1 MVEYSWSFPSNRKVK
16 PNFSV
21 KTKDDLLREKR
32 EFATRIAK
40 RLKELRKSKLL
51 TQEQLA
57 FKAGYSR
64 NVIGNFEQAVNSPTA
79 HTLWRLAAALEV
91 EPADF
96 FKGI

>member
-1 MVEYSWSFPSNRKVK
+1 MVEHSWSLPCNGCVK

-21 KTKDDLLREKR
+21 KSKEEIAREKR
-32 EFATRIAK
+32 EFSTRVAK
-40 RLKELRKSKLL
+40 RLTDLRKEKGL

-79 HTLWRLAAALEV
+79 HTVWRLAAALDVDPGE
-91 EPADF
+91 F
-96 FKGI
+96 FKSI

>member
-1 MVEYSWSFPSNRKVK
+1 MK

-21 KTKDDLLREKR
+21 KSKGEIAREKR
-32 EFATRIAK
+32 EFAQRIAK
-40 RLKELRKSKLL
+40 RLAVLRREKKI

-79 HTLWRLAAALEV
+79 HTVWRLAAALEV
-91 EPADF
+91 EPAEF
-96 FKGI
+96 FKEI